1 MKLILKNILVVC
13 VLTIAVLACGLP
25 APTDTDTSQPVLPVM
40 VEPVELKSST
50 VNEESQAPI
59 YKITAQ
65 TPYLDPS
72 TDPKVQAFNEA
83 VKSIVDGEVA
93 AFKGGMAEMP
103 AEPISAGS
111 SFDIQH
117 QLIGQKGNIWSIQF
131 NINGYADGAA
141 HPYHYSITFNYDLQN
156 GKQLTL
162 DDLFLPNSN
171 YLQALSD
178 ISKAELATRDIAFDD
193 EIQKGADPLAEN
205 YRNWNLSNEGFLV
218 ITFDEY
224 QVAAYAAG
232 PQTVTIPFSSLTQVI
247 NAQGP
252 LAPFLQ

>member
-1 MKLILKNILVVC
+1 MKSTLKNILAVC
-13 VLTIAVLACGLP
+13 VLTVAVLACGLP
-25 APTDTDTSQPVLPVM
+25 APADTSQPVLPVM
-40 VEPVELKSST
+40 VEPVELKFST

-72 TDPKVQAFNEA
+72 TDSRVQVFNEA

-93 AFKGGMAEMP
+93 AFKGSMAEMP

-111 SFDIQH
+111 SLDIQY

-156 GKQLTL
+156 RKQLTL

-171 YLQALSD
+171 YLQMLSD
-178 ISKAELATRDIAFDD
+178 ISKTDLTSRNIGFEEGF
-193 EIQKGADPLAEN
+193 QQGADPLPEN

-232 PQTVTIPFSSLTQVI
+232 SQTVTIPFSSLTQVI
-247 NAQGP
+247 NPQGP
-252 LAPFLQ
+252 LASFLQ

>member
-1 MKLILKNILVVC
+1 MKSILKNILVVC

-25 APTDTDTSQPVLPVM
+25 APADTSQPVLPVM
-40 VEPVELKSST
+40 VGPVELKSST

-72 TDPKVQAFNEA
+72 TDSRVQVFNEA

-111 SFDIQH
+111 SFDIQY

-162 DDLFLPNSN
+162 DDLFVPNSN
-171 YLQALSD
+171 YLQVLSD
-178 ISKAELATRDIAFDD
+178 ISKTDLTSRNIGFEEGF
-193 EIQKGADPLAEN
+193 QQGADPLPGN
-205 YRNWNLSNEGFLV
+205 YRNWNISNEGFLV
-218 ITFDEY
+218 ITFDEG
-224 QVAAYAAG
+224 QVSAYAAG

-247 NAQGP
+247 NAQGA